1 MTTEKRI
8 RRKYSEEL
16 QRGSGAHITEL
27 DYKMS
32 KAARRVNINANLLSK
47 WRDRLAKESAEKR
60 LTVNEP
66 SELKE
71 LH

>member
-47 WRDRLAKESAEKR
+47 WRDRLAK
-60 LTVNEP
+60 
-66 SELKE
+66 
-71 LH
+71 